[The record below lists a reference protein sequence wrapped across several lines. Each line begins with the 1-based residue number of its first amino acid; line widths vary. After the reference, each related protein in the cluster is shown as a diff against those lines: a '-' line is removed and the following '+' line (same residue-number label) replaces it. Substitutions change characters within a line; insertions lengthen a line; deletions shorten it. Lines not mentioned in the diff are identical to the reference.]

1 MAPVAGAL
9 LWTASKEAHAGDLDV
24 PVSATHL
31 FAPAQSPTG
40 GAMVLAIARVQPDS
54 VGSVRLRRR
63 DPKGAPRIDLN
74 FLTEDRD
81 RRRLRESV
89 KLSRRIGQDAAFAAV
104 VPREMFPGPTVQDAA
119 ALEQAICA
127 QLDAYQHP
135 TATVPMGLEGSE
147 GAVVDTGGAVYGV
160 EHLRVIDAAIRPDI
174 PTAPTNLTT
183 IMVAEHID
191 KRVLGNSAA
200 VVITR

>member
-24 PVSATHL
+24 HVSATHL

-40 GAMVLAIARVQPDS
+40 GALVLAGARVQPDS

-89 KLSRRIGQDAAFAAV
+89 TLSRRIG
-104 VPREMFPGPTVQDAA
+104 QDAA

-147 GAVVDTGGAVYGV
+147 GAVYGV

-174 PTAPTNLTT
+174 PTAPTN
-183 IMVAEHID
+183 
-191 KRVLGNSAA
+191 
-200 VVITR
+200 

>member
-24 PVSATHL
+24 HVSATHL

-40 GAMVLAIARVQPDS
+40 GAMVLASARVQPDS

-63 DPKGAPRIDLN
+63 EPKGAPRIDLN

-104 VPREMFPGPTVQDAA
+104 VHGEMFPGPTVQDAA

-147 GAVVDTGGAVYGV
+147 GAVYGV

-191 KRVLGNSAA
+191 KRVLVNSAA